1 MLSAECIRELQSSW
15 FPNMTDAGLR
25 RLVELLEQNS
35 PLLIHGSFT
44 QAVPMGCLATQ
55 AGWNHPRAARYT
67 QEAGIIWLGEVV
79 GLNPATSSV
88 IREWD
93 AATTCH
99 KRYTLRQELLV
110 HFHEEAERRQQTN
123 PCPARVANLIEV

>member
-1 MLSAECIRELQSSW
+1 MLSAECARELRSSW
-15 FPNMTDAGLR
+15 LPNVTDAGLR
-25 RLVELLEQNS
+25 RLIELLEQNS

-55 AGWNHPRAARYT
+55 AGWNHPRAARFT

-79 GLNPATSSV
+79 GLNPATSAV

-93 AATTCH
+93 SATTCH
-99 KRYTLRQELLV
+99 KRFTIRQELLV
-110 HFHEEAERRQQTN
+110 HFCEEAERRRQTN
-123 PCPARVANLIEV
+123 LDPTREADLIEV

>member
-1 MLSAECIRELQSSW
+1 MLAADCIRELQSSW

-67 QEAGIIWLGEVV
+67 RQNLAFAGGVLVRRGRVQPHQRAAADGALHAGVCTCVCAWRVRVGRRILGVLRVWLS
-79 GLNPATSSV
+79 L
-88 IREWD
+88 W
-93 AATTCH
+93 
-99 KRYTLRQELLV
+99 
-110 HFHEEAERRQQTN
+110 
-123 PCPARVANLIEV
+123 RV